1 MADEMNNKHLINA
14 PAGSGKTT
22 SIRKKLKSTVLKD
35 PTARILCI
43 TYTNR
48 ATEELSKEVD
58 KTNVTICTIH
68 SYINE
73 LISPFYK
80 EKGIVDLYW
89 SIFNDRI
96 IKRIE
101 NKDNDSNIAESNTR
115 YIEKFGSL
123 NADTVKE
130 HLTEISYGETQFTS
144 LYYGILSHDD
154 LLMFAYAA
162 IEKYPNILRKIGDK
176 FDYIFV
182 DEYQD
187 TSAFVLK
194 IFYAAVNNRAN
205 VQLFLLGDRMQQIYQ
220 NYDGTFEKE
229 FEEFDTSLRLI
240 TNYRSSP
247 EIVDILNKIYND
259 NDFRQN
265 ASEENKDKHPDFA
278 PKIIISDTIDK
289 TVEKIQSDFPDIL
302 TLYLMNKAKY
312 SEIGAINL
320 YNCFA
325 SMEMYSF
332 GKKYSASD
340 VLSELTDENPDVL
353 MRFLFFAIEIID
365 YYKQSNYGVVIS
377 KCKKQTNFF
386 NPSVLSI
393 QRNSDKLVIKAMFDG
408 IIEVCSAE
416 DCTIKECLNAFQS
429 FGLIKAKLIEA
440 VFENAEYN
448 DVLDIRL
455 SEVKNIYNYINRP
468 TISTKHGVKG
478 EGHQS
483 VVFVAADS
491 YSTPNVRMYDF
502 FNLWA
507 HNNFSLT
514 EFEELYYEYL
524 KIISDVYRRIGKKTS
539 ELNSEDFNNGDTIK
553 NILDESA
560 AAVLKKYKDNSLFRF
575 LLKSD
580 FEEYLKRH
588 SVTAAKNTF
597 KRTKIEGILTA
608 YKLFYVGC
616 SRARMN
622 LIVIVDKNKVLNYEE
637 QFIKKAEWAG
647 FQIEKSISE

>member
-1 MADEMNNKHLINA
+1 MAGSMNNKFLINA

-22 SIRKKLKSTVLKD
+22 SIRKQLKAILLKN
-35 PTARILCI
+35 PTAKILCI

-48 ATEELSKEVD
+48 ATEELSKDFD
-58 KTNVTICTIH
+58 KASVTICTIH

-80 EKGIVDLYW
+80 EKGIIDLYW

-101 NKDNDSNIAESNTR
+101 NKDDDSNVAESNAH

-123 NADTVKE
+123 NIDAVKNN
-130 HLTEISYGETQFTS
+130 LSEISYGEMPFTS
-144 LYYGILSHDD
+144 LYYGKLSHDD
-154 LLMFAYAA
+154 LLMFAYSA

-176 FDYIFV
+176 FDYIFI

-194 IFYAAVNNRAN
+194 IFYAAVKNRTN

-229 FEEFDTSLRLI
+229 FEEFDTSLKFE
-240 TNYRSSP
+240 TNYRSSS

-259 NDFRQN
+259 DNYRQN
-265 ASEENKDKHPDFA
+265 PSEENKDKHSDFA
-278 PKIIISDTIDK
+278 PKIIISDDIDK
-289 TVEKIQSDFPDIL
+289 TVEKIQSDIPGIL
-302 TLYLMNKAKY
+302 TLHLMNKEKY

-320 YNCFA
+320 YNGFA

-332 GKKYSASD
+332 GKKYSPSD
-340 VLSELTDENPDVL
+340 VLSDLSDENPDVL
-353 MRFLFFAIEIID
+353 MRFLFFVIEIID
-365 YYKQSNYGVVIS
+365 FYRQNNYGVVIS
-377 KCKKQTNFF
+377 KCKKQTSFF
-386 NPSVLSI
+386 NPAALAI
-393 QRNSDKLVIKAMFDG
+393 QRNSDKQVIKEIFDR
-408 IIEVCSAE
+408 ISKICNAE
-416 DCTIKECLNAFQS
+416 NCKIRECLNAFNS
-429 FGLIKAKLIEA
+429 FGLVKAKLVEA
-440 VFENAEYN
+440 IFENAEYN
-448 DVLDIRL
+448 DVLDIKL
-455 SEVKNIYNYINRP
+455 SEVKDIYDYINKP
-468 TISTKHGVKG
+468 TISTQHGVKG
-478 EGHQS
+478 ESHQS
-483 VVFVAADS
+483 VVFIAADS
-491 YSTPNVRMYDF
+491 NNTPNVRMYDF

-524 KIISDVYRRIGKKTS
+524 KIVSDVYRQIGKKTS
-539 ELNSEDFNNGDTIK
+539 DLNSEDFKNGDIIK
-553 NILDESA
+553 TILDENTT
-560 AAVLKKYKDNSLFRF
+560 AVLENFKENSLFEL

-580 FEEYLKRH
+580 FDKYLEKH
-588 SVTAAKNTF
+588 NVTAAKKTF
-597 KRTKIEGILTA
+597 KRTKIEGVLTA

-622 LIVIVDKNKVLNYEE
+622 LIVIVEKNKLSNYED
-637 QFIKKAEWAG
+637 QFIAKAEWAG
-647 FQIEKSISE
+647 FEIEKQY

>member
-1 MADEMNNKHLINA
+1 MAGTMNNKFLINA

-22 SIRKKLKSTVLKD
+22 SIRKQLKAILLED

-48 ATEELSKEVD
+48 ATEELGKDLD

-80 EKGIVDLYW
+80 AKAIVELYW
-89 SIFNDRI
+89 SIFNSRI
-96 IKRIE
+96 VERIE
-101 NKDNDSNIAESNTR
+101 NKNADPNVTDSNNH
-115 YIEKFGSL
+115 YIEKFGAL
-123 NADTVKE
+123 DVNTVKE
-130 HLTEISYGETQFTS
+130 NLTEISYGETPFTS
-144 LYYGILSHDD
+144 LYYGRLSHDD
-154 LLMFAYAA
+154 LLLFAYLA
-162 IEKYPNILRKIGDK
+162 IERYPNILRKIGDK
-176 FDYIFV
+176 FDYIFI

-194 IFYAAVNNRAN
+194 MFYAAVKNRPN
-205 VQLFLLGDRMQQIYQ
+205 VKLFLLGDRMQQIYQ

-229 FEEFDTSLRLI
+229 FEEFDTSLKLE

-259 NDFRQN
+259 NNFRQN
-265 ASEENKDKHPDFA
+265 ASEENNDKHPDFA

-289 TVEKIQSDFPDIL
+289 TVEKIQADFPDIL
-302 TLYLMNKAKY
+302 TLHLMNKEKY

-320 YNCFA
+320 YNCFV

-340 VLSELTDENPDVL
+340 VLSNLTDENPDVL
-353 MRFLFFAIEIID
+353 MRFLFFVIEIID
-365 YYKQSNYGVVIS
+365 FYKQSNYGVVIS

-393 QRNSDKLVIKAMFDG
+393 QRNSDKQVIKAMFDG

-416 DCTIKECLNAFQS
+416 DCKIKECLNAFQS
-429 FGLIKAKLIEA
+429 FGLIKAKLIES

-448 DVLDIRL
+448 EVLDIRL
-455 SEVKNIYNYINRP
+455 SEVKNIYAYINRP
-468 TISTKHGVKG
+468 TISTQHGVKG
-478 EGHQS
+478 ESHQS
-483 VVFVAADS
+483 VVLVAADS
-491 YSTPNVRMYDF
+491 FNTPNVRMYDF

-539 ELNSEDFNNGDTIK
+539 DLNSEDFKNGDSIK
-553 NILDESA
+553 TILDESA
-560 AAVLKKYKDNSLFRF
+560 AAVLEKFKDNSLFQF

-580 FEEYLKRH
+580 FEKYLEKH
-588 SVTAAKNTF
+588 NVTAARNTF

-622 LIVIVDKNKVLNYEE
+622 LIVIVDKNKVSNYED
-637 QFIKKAEWAG
+637 QFIEKAEWAG
-647 FQIEKSISE
+647 FQIEKSISD